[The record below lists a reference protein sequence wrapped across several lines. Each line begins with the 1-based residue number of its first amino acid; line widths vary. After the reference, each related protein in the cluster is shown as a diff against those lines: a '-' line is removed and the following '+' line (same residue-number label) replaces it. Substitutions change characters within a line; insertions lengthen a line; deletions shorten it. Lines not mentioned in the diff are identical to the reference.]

1 MSNSSSFVDIIYL
14 LSLLGRGGNDVEL
27 IQFLQSHQI
36 HDRPKTAAQLR
47 EEDFIEDDGDTD
59 VDYELEKA
67 AKASLMVESERLGF
81 CLIFV
86 TAKNYALVHEVPLQ
100 NREHVTPQFIL
111 EQIVFFAK
119 GVQIYQQYSGSLP
132 GGLSFPLRQSDPR
145 YAALG
150 QPLARRLV
158 YDSACD
164 LFLIDGLIVNFGFG
178 DEADPWL
185 AHVHVRR
192 QHKFDAVM
200 LLATS
205 LSAAPAQSIKLAH
218 SESTSILGELELGLE
233 VADASVQRLFASL
246 GIEQSDMYQ
255 GACPDEIT
263 QLTQPKGITLYFDDV
278 ANTRVDGL
286 SVTGA
291 QQRLVSVTL
300 KRRGD
305 LSSLGYGGTLPFQ
318 FAFGDMP
325 AALIAKAGRAPD
337 AQHSSDQLLS
347 YYWKFD
353 AGLVVHAAC
362 SLIDWQLYRIT
373 LHAPFMAA
381 ELGV

>member
-1 MSNSSSFVDIIYL
+1 MTTFIDITE
-14 LSLLGRGGNDVEL
+14 LLGLLGCGDTNLEL
-27 IQFLQSHQI
+27 NQFLQAHQI
-36 HDRPKTAAQLR
+36 HDRPKTAMQLR
-47 EEDFIEDDGDTD
+47 EEDFIEDDGETD

-67 AKASLMVESERLGF
+67 AKASLMVESERFGF

-86 TAKNYALVHEVPLQ
+86 TAQDYALVHELDSRGK
-100 NREHVTPQFIL
+100 NTPKFIL
-111 EQIVFFAK
+111 EQVVFFAQ
-119 GVQIYQQYSGSLP
+119 GVQIYQQYAGELP
-132 GGLSFPLRQSDPR
+132 GGLSFPVKPSDPG

-150 QPLARRLV
+150 TPLARRNV
-158 YDSACD
+158 YDTACD

-178 DEADPWL
+178 DEPNPSL

-192 QHKFDAVM
+192 QHRFDKTM
-200 LLATS
+200 L
-205 LSAAPAQSIKLAH
+205 AQSPAKPAAAMQPL
-218 SESTSILGELELGLE
+218 ILGQAELGCA
-233 VADASVQRLFASL
+233 VASTEVQRLFAQL
-246 GIEQSDMYQ
+246 GIGQSDMDQ

-263 QLTQPKGITLYFDDV
+263 RLTKPQGITLYFDDV
-278 ANTRVDGL
+278 AHSLVEDSPQANGEER
-286 SVTGA
+286 
-291 QQRLVSVTL
+291 RLVSMTF

-305 LSSLGYGGTLPFQ
+305 LSSQGYSGPLPFL
-318 FAFGDMP
+318 FEFGDTP
-325 AALIAKAGRAPD
+325 PSLIVKAGRAPD